1 MKYKR
6 TRTGITRQD
15 LAQDRAFWR
24 DLLARRTSLRG
35 LPAHSAGGY
44 RNRRFAIIRNAAWIT
59 LYRAKLPFP
68 QVGVFLRC
76 AGLAG
81 EAFFTLADRARPEI
95 EPLLR
100 AELGPDLAMEWGASH
115 HPGMTD
121 IAAILAAPLPWNDSA
136 AEQHIAWMLRVG
148 AAWWNCFASLAG
160 GPEVN
165 NASPAKRERHAP
177 ARPGSASGAVEPRS
191 GSRNAMLG
199 LSYVSKIRRP
209 PSSSMSLTPADFITS
224 ACILRPAWWMRLVI
238 SCVAFTTSGWSSWPG

>member
-15 LAQDRAFWR
+15 LARTSHTLAGAGSVLAAPTGFRALPIHPGLAAARKTVATAMPVAIIPRQREKSGLAQDRAFWR
-24 DLLARRTSLRG
+24 DLLARRASLGG

-44 RNRRFAIIRNAAWIT
+44 RHRRFAIIRDAAWIT
-59 LYRAKLPFP
+59 LYRAAFPFP

-76 AGLAG
+76 VGLAG
-81 EAFFTLADRARPEI
+81 EAFFTLADRASPEI
-95 EPLLR
+95 QPLLR
-100 AELGPDLAMEWGASH
+100 AELGPDLAMEWGACH

-121 IAAILAAPLPWNDSA
+121 IAAILAAPLPWDDNA

-165 NASPAKRERHAP
+165 NASPAKRGRHAR
-177 ARPGSASGAVEPRS
+177 AKAGLGGRS
-191 GSRNAMLG
+191 G
-199 LSYVSKIRRP
+199 
-209 PSSSMSLTPADFITS
+209 
-224 ACILRPAWWMRLVI
+224 
-238 SCVAFTTSGWSSWPG
+238 